1 MKCQIN
7 VLKSIDIPVWYQ
19 TQFFRGKII
28 KLRPQDQ
35 NNCKIDIKYDIMSYK
50 NTYFAQCVTLV
61 WSWWTKYPFQG
72 VSRPYRGCLDRFMWL
87 FYHFTR
93 FYGPKYPK
101 ICESRSWWSKSKY
114 YVHDQSVT
122 LVCPF
127 RTKYHIWSVS
137 RPYRRCLDRFVWLL
151 YHFIRFYGPKYPKIR
166 QSRS

>member
-1 MKCQIN
+1 M
-7 VLKSIDIPVWYQ
+7 WYQ

-35 NNCKIDIKYDIMSYK
+35 NNCKIDIKYDIMRYK

-72 VSRPYRGCLDRFMWL
+72 VSRPYRGCLDRFIWL
-87 FYHFTR
+87 FYHFIR
-93 FYGPKYPK
+93 FYDPKYPK

-122 LVCPF
+122 LVCTF
-127 RTKYHIWSVS
+127 RTKDHIRGGIAWFGFSLMMQNCIANDAEIGFF
-137 RPYRRCLDRFVWLL
+137 YDAD
-151 YHFIRFYGPKYPKIR
+151 FIAIM
-166 QSRS
+166 